1 MSELPRGWVETKL
14 PNFAELIMGQSPA
27 SSDCNDVGAGIPFF
41 QGKAEF
47 QKLYPEIR
55 KFCTKPKKIAQKEDI
70 LFSVRAPVGPTNLAS
85 EDCAIGRGLSAIRA
99 YEQADRYLLQYFRSI
114 EPWMS
119 QQGTGSTFKAV
130 SGQFLKELDIKVA
143 PLAEQKRIVEKLD
156 EALAQVDTIKARLD
170 GIPNLLKRFRQS
182 VLASAVSG
190 KLTEEWR
197 VDNNQQ
203 VSLSYIEDAFVAGWE
218 SEKRKDFLAKGKT
231 PKNENWKTKCPRPY
245 LPTENEREF
254 VGDLPATWHFT
265 SVDQLTKFVKDG
277 PHYSPKY
284 VDDGIEFI
292 SGRNITINGID
303 FSSSK
308 YISQELHEELSVRCK
323 PEFNDVLLTKG
334 GTTGV
339 SCVNKH
345 KHEFNVWV
353 HVAVLRVA
361 SEEIIMP
368 EYLSLFFNSPIG
380 YAQSQ
385 NYTHGVAN
393 RDLGLKRMVK
403 ICLGLPPLSEQK
415 EIVRLVDQYFA
426 LADTIEAQVKKA
438 QARVDNLTQS
448 VLAKAFSGE
457 LVPQGPNDEPADK
470 LLERIAKAREEA
482 EALAK
487 AAKKAE
493 AAKKRAAKATK

>member
-55 KFCTKPKKIAQKEDI
+55 KFCTKPKKTAQKEDV

-156 EALAQVDTIKARLD
+156 EALAQVGTIKARLD
-170 GIPNLLKRFRQS
+170 SIPNLLKRFRQS

-197 VDNNQQ
+197 GDHNEPPLNLEKIQDGLFEADITKGNFGKKNARASFISEDEAKNYPSSYPLVRVGGVVGCIVPNRDKPKSFSGGTSWILTPDLKEQSISLASQNIEQGLSTEEIEKYNARVIPKNSVIMTCVGRLGLSAVNDFECVINQQ
-203 VSLSYIEDAFVAGWE
+203 LHAFLSNEFVHSSYLAFVIRAY
-218 SEKRKDFLAKGKT
+218 EKYFYGAATSTTVQYLNKT
-231 PKNENWKTKCPRPY
+231 SCNSMP
-245 LPTENEREF
+245 LP
-254 VGDLPATWHFT
+254 LPSFT
-265 SVDQLTKFVKDG
+265 
-277 PHYSPKY
+277 
-284 VDDGIEFI
+284 
-292 SGRNITINGID
+292 
-303 FSSSK
+303 
-308 YISQELHEELSVRCK
+308 
-323 PEFNDVLLTKG
+323 
-334 GTTGV
+334 
-339 SCVNKH
+339 
-345 KHEFNVWV
+345 
-353 HVAVLRVA
+353 
-361 SEEIIMP
+361 
-368 EYLSLFFNSPIG
+368 
-380 YAQSQ
+380 
-385 NYTHGVAN
+385 
-393 RDLGLKRMVK
+393 
-403 ICLGLPPLSEQK
+403 EQK

-426 LADTIEAQVKKA
+426 FANTIEAQVKKA
-438 QARVDNLTQS
+438 QVRVDNLTQS
-448 VLAKAFSGE
+448 ILAKAFRGE
-457 LVPQGPNDEPADK
+457 LVPQDPNDESADK

-493 AAKKRAAKATK
+493 VAKKRAAKA